1 MSQNTQLRFDYLLAC
16 VATGFTW
23 GLLMVDKN
31 SIFVDTALAIAGTI
45 ALFAAGWLG
54 SKLWYTNEEAQP
66 PISMARTPSTTET
79 VSGLHDEPG
88 PM

>member
-1 MSQNTQLRFDYLLAC
+1 MSQNTQLQFDYLLAC

-23 GLLMVDKN
+23 GLLMIDKN

-54 SKLWYTNEEAQP
+54 PKLWYADEEAQP
-66 PISMARTPSTTET
+66 AVSMAQARE
-79 VSGLHDEPG
+79 
-88 PM
+88 